1 MAERR
6 INRDTTRKL
15 REVADRLLTDLLT
28 DPEVARVVAEP
39 LIEDAINS
47 GELIPRERLML
58 AQGFELAPMGRLADL
73 EDAAITAMEALTADE
88 PSIKKAMKALAAVLP
103 PPDEPETDEAEVEG
117 VEAEAEAE
125 AEAECEG
132 EAPQAEPEPDDDE
145 LVVPELAPIEEE
157 VEVDTRPTAPQPP
170 VRERPTEDEPGA
182 CTVCGEDLEYP
193 VALRSW
199 TRFRLLLCDADYTS
213 HKPATPAE

>member
-1 MAERR
+1 MADRR
-6 INRDTTRKL
+6 IDRDTTKKL

-28 DPEVARVVAEP
+28 DPDVARVVAEP

-47 GELIPRERLML
+47 GDLIPRERLML

-73 EDAAITAMEALTADE
+73 EDAVITAMEALAADE
-88 PSIKKAMKALAAVLP
+88 PNTKKAMKALAAVLP
-103 PPDEPETDEAEVEG
+103 PPEEPEVS
-117 VEAEAEAE
+117 
-125 AEAECEG
+125 
-132 EAPQAEPEPDDDE
+132 EPEPEPAEGEGEEPEVESEPEEDDE
-145 LVVPELAPIEEE
+145 LVVPELEVVEEE

-170 VRERPTEDEPGA
+170 ERERPTEDEPGA

-199 TRFRLLLCDADYTS
+199 TRFRVLLCDADYMA
-213 HKPATPAE
+213 HKQPVAPAE

>member
-1 MAERR
+1 MADRR
-6 INRDTTRKL
+6 IDRDTTKKL

-28 DPEVARVVAEP
+28 DPDVARVVAEP

-47 GELIPRERLML
+47 GDLIPRERLML

-73 EDAAITAMEALTADE
+73 EDAVITAMEALAADE
-88 PSIKKAMKALAAVLP
+88 PNAKKAMKALAAVLP
-103 PPDEPETDEAEVEG
+103 PPEEEPEPGPDEVG
-117 VEAEAEAE
+117 
-125 AEAECEG
+125 EG
-132 EAPQAEPEPDDDE
+132 EAEGEEPDVEPEPEGDDDE
-145 LVVPELAPIEEE
+145 LVVPELEVVEDE

-170 VRERPTEDEPGA
+170 ERERPTEDEPGA

-199 TRFRLLLCDADYTS
+199 TRFRVLLCDADYMA
-213 HKPATPAE
+213 HKQPVAPAE